1 MDVFGLR
8 NRLIKDYADYIQ
20 SFINIKDERVRAYIE
35 DTLNKGFLWPDPLIQ
50 MNPAF
55 EAGEWIDDLVDQRIL
70 NEECGRVFRI
80 KVDQNDNGDPLRPHR
95 HQADAIRPAPKQ
107 AQTMC

>member
-20 SFINIKDERVRAYIE
+20 SFINIKDSRVREYVE
-35 DTLNKGFLWPDPLIQ
+35 NTLTKGFLWPDPLIQ

-55 EAGEWIDDLVDQRIL
+55 EAGEWIGEL
-70 NEECGRVFRI
+70 F
-80 KVDQNDNGDPLRPHR
+80 DPSVLREIFVGGN
-95 HQADAIRPAPKQ
+95 A
-107 AQTMC
+107 